1 MRFAAYNVVR
11 WRPRRGGDGP
21 STGRHL
27 HRGLWGVRR
36 AAGCTALQQH
46 PDVDVLV
53 PLGHAEGEVL
63 ERVRADVYAPSER
76 AVAQRAVG
84 APPECGV
91 VRPIEGHRRNRETP
105 VPWVFSGT
113 SDARCHRR
121 RRRSW
126 QRPARSSARGSTQ
139 ARWSASADGA
149 NTRLPA
155 PATERWFDQ
164 PSEPKPKP
172 LTNWS
177 QGLGRGGTNLTRGG

>member
-1 MRFAAYNVVR
+1 MAHPLGDIFIADYGAFAAQQVARRSSSIRTWTYWSHSGMRKAR
-11 WRPRRGGDGP
+11 W
-21 STGRHL
+21 
-27 HRGLWGVRR
+27 
-36 AAGCTALQQH
+36 
-46 PDVDVLV
+46 
-53 PLGHAEGEVL
+53 L

-155 PATERWFDQ
+155 PVTERWFDQ